1 MLSTLCGGG
10 GGCCYCNSSISP
22 SHTCTKEI
30 KIEGIVQILNTFLY
44 RTSLFTV
51 CKKRYGK
58 KEKRIRLRKRD
69 EVFPFFGKENIFYK
83 EISETLFLGNIAPF
97 KNIRRDC
104 AQSKYIRTYVS
115 LHLFSQSIP
124 DMKHFLARSLSLSL

>member
-1 MLSTLCGGG
+1 MHKGNKNWRHCSNIK
-10 GGCCYCNSSISP
+10 YVFISNF
-22 SHTCTKEI
+22 SLYRLQKEI
-30 KIEGIVQILNTFLY
+30 W
-44 RTSLFTV
+44 
-51 CKKRYGK
+51 K

-124 DMKHFLARSLSLSL
+124 DMKHFLARSLSLSLRENMASPNK